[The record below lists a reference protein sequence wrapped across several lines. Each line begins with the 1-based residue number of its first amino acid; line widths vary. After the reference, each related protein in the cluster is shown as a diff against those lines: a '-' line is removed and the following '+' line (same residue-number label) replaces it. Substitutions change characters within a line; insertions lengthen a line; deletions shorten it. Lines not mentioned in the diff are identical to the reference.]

1 MITLNAI
8 EQNTYQHLRTV
19 IGNLPQGSTFQV
31 RDLFHNHLGQPTH
44 PRIARRLWEDVAAGT
59 TIGAAGATVRL
70 QPLARRSCEGYL
82 VV

>member
-8 EQNTYQHLRTV
+8 EQSTYQQLRSV
-19 IGNLPQGSTFQV
+19 ISNLPQGSTFQI
-31 RDLFHNHLGQPTH
+31 RDLFRSHLGQPTH

-59 TIGAAGATVRL
+59 TIGTAGATVRL

-82 VV
+82 VI